1 MKLFG
6 LILIFL
12 LVIALSPLAGAMAI
26 VLSLLL
32 WGLIFRTKKTLAILG
47 LLAVLG
53 AFAVHPVISVLA
65 AGAWGFVVCRQQRN
79 RRNDAVELLPQG
91 D

>member
-32 WGLIFRTKKTLAILG
+32 WGLIFRTKKTLEPDPKL
-47 LLAVLG
+47 
-53 AFAVHPVISVLA
+53 S
-65 AGAWGFVVCRQQRN
+65 
-79 RRNDAVELLPQG
+79 
-91 D
+91 